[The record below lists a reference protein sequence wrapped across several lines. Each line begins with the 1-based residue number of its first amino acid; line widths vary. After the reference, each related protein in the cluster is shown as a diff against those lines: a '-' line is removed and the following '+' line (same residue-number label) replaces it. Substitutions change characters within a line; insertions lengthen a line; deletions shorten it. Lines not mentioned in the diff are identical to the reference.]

1 MKVVLQKLDQRVD
14 FVRPLELGVSSATRL
29 GQLAYGVSGV
39 GELARR
45 TTPAGH
51 SLVRQHRQFK
61 SVCFSGPANSFVVQD
76 DSIMAL
82 EYFYTRTLPLFDVS
96 EPNLLW
102 LSLRRDAP
110 SDQSFCYN
118 AAALGLEHMRMA
130 RESVQGY
137 REKSCRLNG
146 RALRSMQKCLATQSP
161 AQIAAAAFLSL
172 LLAILQGL
180 RGRQSD
186 MLVHL
191 RCGSTIAQQGIKAF
205 GKTAHPELGRT
216 LRLLRKYCIST
227 MVFDSI
233 GIEAD
238 KTAATM
244 GSETAFIEDLPLGWD
259 QNDHTLAAEVDVLVE
274 ELMQVMRG
282 FRAPQHDAC
291 GNIVAAHAPAR
302 AHPCRNPSSGPAL
315 SRLSAKQSMLEQ
327 ALEEKMSASRSA
339 GTSSVLLEFAL
350 PRCLLAKI
358 YIYLR
363 CCCYNQS
370 RFEDEVSIFQR
381 ILDLER
387 ASLLSLRASQQH
399 DSSMSFSL
407 GLGAIGSL
415 VSVARLCPVTQIRH
429 EAIKLLDLCPPTE
442 GFWSVELAWR
452 LCTTILEFEEQLAT
466 AAGSAIGSPTSQ
478 LTSRQCR
485 VSYHNFGAASEDLV
499 TKVRLFRSMGD
510 TETLSYEDVT
520 LSRPTKPNSTITSA
534 TTERPVM
541 EWHTWQG

>member
-1 MKVVLQKLDQRVD
+1 
-14 FVRPLELGVSSATRL
+14 
-29 GQLAYGVSGV
+29 
-39 GELARR
+39 
-45 TTPAGH
+45 
-51 SLVRQHRQFK
+51 
-61 SVCFSGPANSFVVQD
+61 
-76 DSIMAL
+76 
-82 EYFYTRTLPLFDVS
+82 
-96 EPNLLW
+96 
-102 LSLRRDAP
+102 
-110 SDQSFCYN
+110 
-118 AAALGLEHMRMA
+118 
-130 RESVQGY
+130 
-137 REKSCRLNG
+137 
-146 RALRSMQKCLATQSP
+146 MQKCLATQSP
-161 AQIAAAAFLSL
+161 AQVAAAALLSL
-172 LLAILQGL
+172 LMAILQGL

-191 RCGSTIAQQGIKAF
+191 RCGSTIAQQGINAF
-205 GKTAHPELGRT
+205 GKTAHPELGGT

-274 ELMQVMRG
+274 ELMHFMRG

-291 GNIVAAHAPAR
+291 GNVVAVHAPAH
-302 AHPCRNPSSGPAL
+302 AHPCRNSSSRPAL

-327 ALEEKMSASRSA
+327 VLEEKLSANQSA
-339 GTSSVLLEFAL
+339 AISSVLLEFAL

-358 YIYLR
+358 YLR

-370 RFEDEVSIFQR
+370 RFEDELSIFQR
-381 ILDLER
+381 IIDLER

-399 DSSMSFSL
+399 VFPMSFSL

-429 EAIKLLDLCPPTE
+429 EAIQLLDLCPPTE
-442 GFWSVELAWR
+442 GFWSVELARR

-466 AAGSAIGSPTSQ
+466 AAGSGIGSPTSQ

-499 TKVRLFRSMGD
+499 TKVRLFRSMGN
-510 TETLSYEDVT
+510 TETLNYEDVI
-520 LSRPTKPNSTITSA
+520 LSHPSKPNSTLTSV

-541 EWHTWQG
+541 EWLSWQG